1 MLTNIIRRIIF
12 SIPVIIVIALVSF
25 LLIHMVPGSPAAFI
39 LGTEATRAQIIQ
51 LEHEMRLDLP
61 LPIQFYNWVK
71 NVLRGDMGTSIF
83 LKQPVTEAIFN
94 RIGTTLTLAIA
105 SLIIA
110 IIIGIPLG
118 ILAALKQDTIIDNFA
133 MSFAIAGMSI
143 ANFWLALNLM
153 WLFGVKLRCLPVQGF
168 IPLTENFIQSIK
180 HLVLPAFCLGLPSG
194 AFIARMTRSSM
205 LEVIREDYI
214 RTAKAKGLKNRA
226 IYMKHAF
233 KNAFL
238 PIITIVGMICSVTL
252 GGTIIIENIF
262 NIPGL
267 GKLFIMAI
275 QRRDFPVIQAGTLYM
290 GVIFILMN
298 LIVDIIYLIIDP
310 RIQHN

>member
-51 LEHEMRLDLP
+51 LEHEMR
-61 LPIQFYNWVK
+61 
-71 NVLRGDMGTSIF
+71 
-83 LKQPVTEAIFN
+83 
-94 RIGTTLTLAIA
+94 
-105 SLIIA
+105 
-110 IIIGIPLG
+110 
-118 ILAALKQDTIIDNFA
+118 
-133 MSFAIAGMSI
+133 FAIAGMSI